1 MVFRKFGYDDLYS
14 EWRNLTMCGGISRQD
29 ARTES
34 NSRHRGKRK
43 QPSGQDG
50 FTLVELLVVLA
61 IIALIATLA
70 APQVLRYLGS
80 ARSDAAMAQIRNIES
95 ALELFYIDNLR
106 YPTNEE
112 GLAALSTPT
121 ADLQAR
127 WNGPYLKK
135 AEDLTDPWGKP
146 YIYEFADDKVTVLS
160 YGRDGKEN
168 GTGEDQDIRNN

>member
-1 MVFRKFGYDDLYS
+1 MMLWHAFNAGRKKGT
-14 EWRNLTMCGGISRQD
+14 N
-29 ARTES
+29 RTTG
-34 NSRHRGKRK
+34 GKRR
-43 QPSGQDG
+43 PLGGQDG

-112 GLAALSTPT
+112 GLAALSAPTP
-121 ADLQAR
+121 DLQDR
-127 WNGPYLKK
+127 WNGPYLKN
-135 AEDLTDPWGKP
+135 AGDMTDPWGKP
-146 YIYEFADDKVTVLS
+146 YIYEFANNTVTIRS
-160 YGRDGKEN
+160 YGRDGKQD
-168 GTGEDQDIRNN
+168 GTGEDKDVSNN

>member
-1 MVFRKFGYDDLYS
+1 MPLRRPNRLFRKDEKNRRRQRSLD
-14 EWRNLTMCGGISRQD
+14 GG
-29 ARTES
+29 
-34 NSRHRGKRK
+34 K
-43 QPSGQDG
+43 QDG

-112 GLAALSTPT
+112 GLAALSAPSP
-121 ADLQAR
+121 DLQDR

-146 YIYEFADDKVTVLS
+146 YVYEFANNTVTILS

-168 GTGEDQDIRNN
+168 GTGEDKDVSNN